1 MRGDTFEGKPLEAI
15 GMRDKRCHLLD
26 EGIPG
31 CEQQRQLTAFRL
43 AHQYVPLEELPKML
57 PNFFI
62 GLIHPALPTIGR
74 DLSAFWEMVGD
85 TGFEPLTSTVCRKH
99 PQNVKPRK

>member
-1 MRGDTFEGKPLEAI
+1 MRGDIFEGKPLEAI

-43 AHQYVPLEELPKML
+43 AHQ
-57 PNFFI
+57 
-62 GLIHPALPTIGR
+62 
-74 DLSAFWEMVGD
+74 
-85 TGFEPLTSTVCRKH
+85 
-99 PQNVKPRK
+99 